1 MKALSETWLAEGY
14 IDFELKRYTLL
25 AYLQEV
31 NKYFNQQKLYPQL
44 ADLIFHYNNLVSFR
58 ENKKYLQEQ
67 FPKQLTDINLKQLE
81 VLYERMIADDELME
95 ELESIINYSA
105 NKMKSAI
112 TSGTE
117 IYELVEG
124 SLQIAPVGL
133 IPLETNEGYM
143 FLQSFSQRQTFFY
156 YYRITMFEKH
166 DEKYRGIKTT
176 YIESWQKNMVNTYG
190 NIKSELIRNRRD
202 LPNPAVYS
210 VESILHYPLE
220 ETLLP
225 IAKRS
230 LVRYISSNAA

>member
-1 MKALSETWLAEGY
+1 MKSLSETWFTEGY

-31 NKYFNQQKLYPQL
+31 NKYFYQHKLYPQL

-58 ENKKYLQEQ
+58 ENKKYLQEK

-81 VLYERMIADDELME
+81 LLYERMIADDELMN
-95 ELESIINYSA
+95 ELENIINYSA
-105 NKMKSAI
+105 KKMKSAI
-112 TSGTE
+112 SNGAE
-117 IYELVEG
+117 IYESVEN
-124 SLQIAPVGL
+124 SLKIAPVGI

-143 FLQSFSQRQTFFY
+143 FLQNASSNQTYVY

-166 DEKYRGIKTT
+166 DEKYRGIKTD
-176 YIESWQKNMVNTYG
+176 YINSWQKNFVNNYIT
-190 NIKSELIRNRRD
+190 IKSELIRQRRE

-210 VESILHYPLE
+210 VETGLKYPIQ
-220 ETLLP
+220 ETILP

-230 LVRYISSNAA
+230 LVRFISTS

>member
-1 MKALSETWLAEGY
+1 MKTLSETWFTEGY

-31 NKYFNQQKLYPQL
+31 NKYFNEHKLYPQL
-44 ADLIFHYNNLVSFR
+44 ADLIFHYNNIVSFR

-67 FPKQLTDINLKQLE
+67 FPKTLTDINLKQLE
-81 VLYERMIADDELME
+81 VLYEKMIDDDELME
-95 ELESIINYSA
+95 ELENIINFSA
-105 NKMKSAI
+105 TKMKSAI
-112 TSGTE
+112 TNGTE
-117 IYELVEG
+117 IYEMVEG
-124 SLQIAPVGL
+124 SLQIQPVGL

-143 FLQSFSQRQTFFY
+143 FLQNSSQRQTFVY

-166 DEKYRGIKTT
+166 DQKYRGIKTT
-176 YIESWQKNMVNTYG
+176 YVESWQKNLVNTFG
-190 NIKSELIRNRRD
+190 NIKSELIRQRKD

-210 VESILHYPLE
+210 IESVLNYPIE

-230 LVRYISSNAA
+230 LVRYISTNAA

>member
-1 MKALSETWLAEGY
+1 MKTLSETWFTEGY

-31 NKYFNQQKLYPQL
+31 NKYFNQHKLYPQL

-81 VLYERMIADDELME
+81 ILYERIIADDELME
-95 ELESIINYSA
+95 ELENIINYSA
-105 NKMKSAI
+105 QKMKTAI

-117 IYELVEG
+117 IYESVEG
-124 SLQIAPVGL
+124 SLKISPVG
-133 IPLETNEGYM
+133 IMPLETNEGYM
-143 FLQSFSQRQTFFY
+143 FLQNAITHQTFVY
-156 YYRITMFEKH
+156 YYRITIFEKH
-166 DEKYRGIKTT
+166 DEKYRGIKTDF
-176 YIESWQKNMVNTYG
+176 IDSWQKSFSNTYG
-190 NIKSELIRNRRD
+190 HIKSELIRQRRE

-210 VESILHYPLE
+210 IETGLPYPME
-220 ETLLP
+220 ETILP

-230 LVRYISSNAA
+230 LVRYISTYAA

>member
-1 MKALSETWLAEGY
+1 MKTLSETWFTEGF

-31 NKYFNQQKLYPQL
+31 NKYFNQHKLYPQL
-44 ADLIFHYNNLVSFR
+44 ADLIFHYNNIVSFR

-67 FPKQLTDINLKQLE
+67 FPKQLTEINLRQLE

-112 TSGTE
+112 TNGTE
-117 IYELVEG
+117 IYEMVEE
-124 SLQIAPVGL
+124 SLKIAPVGL
-133 IPLETNEGYM
+133 IPLETSEGYM
-143 FLQSFSQRQTFFY
+143 FLQNSSLHQTFVY

-176 YIESWQKNMVNTYG
+176 YIESWQKNIVNTFG
-190 NIKSELIRNRRD
+190 NIKSELIRQRKE

-210 VESILHYPLE
+210 IESTLNYPLE

-230 LVRYISSNAA
+230 LVRYISTNAA

>member
-1 MKALSETWLAEGY
+1 MKSLSETWFTEGY

-31 NKYFNQQKLYPQL
+31 NKYFTQHKLYPQL

-58 ENKKYLQEQ
+58 ENKKYLQEK

-81 VLYERMIADDELME
+81 MLYERMIADDDLMG
-95 ELESIINYSA
+95 ELEAIINYSA
-105 NKMKSAI
+105 TKMKTTIS
-112 TSGTE
+112 SGAE
-117 IYELVEG
+117 IYESVET
-124 SLQIAPVGL
+124 SLKIAPVGI

-143 FLQSFSQRQTFFY
+143 FLQNASNQTYVY

-166 DEKYRGIKTT
+166 DEKYRGIKTD
-176 YIESWQKNMVNTYG
+176 YIDSWQKNFVNTFVT
-190 NIKSELIRNRRD
+190 IKSELIRQRKE

-210 VESILHYPLE
+210 VETELKFPIQ
-220 ETLLP
+220 ETILP

-230 LVRYISSNAA
+230 LVRFISSGSC

>member
-1 MKALSETWLAEGY
+1 MKTLSETWFTEGF

-67 FPKQLTDINLKQLE
+67 FPKQLTEINLKQLE
-81 VLYERMIADDELME
+81 LLYERMIEDDELME
-95 ELESIINYSA
+95 ELENIINYSA
-105 NKMKSAI
+105 TKLKSTI
-112 TSGTE
+112 TSGAE
-117 IYELVEG
+117 IYEMVED
-124 SLQIAPVGL
+124 SLKIAPVGL

-143 FLQSFSQRQTFFY
+143 FLQNSSLHQTFVY

-176 YIESWQKNMVNTYG
+176 YIESWQKN
-190 NIKSELIRNRRD
+190 I
-202 LPNPAVYS
+202 
-210 VESILHYPLE
+210 
-220 ETLLP
+220 
-225 IAKRS
+225 
-230 LVRYISSNAA
+230 